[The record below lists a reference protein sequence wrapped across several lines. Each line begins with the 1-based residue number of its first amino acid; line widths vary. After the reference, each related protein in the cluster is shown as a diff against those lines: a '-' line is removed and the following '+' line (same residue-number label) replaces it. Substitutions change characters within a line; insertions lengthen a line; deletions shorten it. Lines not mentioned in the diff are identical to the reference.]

1 MKEYLVHLAVFV
13 DDNVELT
20 EQDITKILNLLP
32 ITIEYRY
39 HELVLGSFPFRFNNS
54 HNIKKNEKY
63 YKT

>member
-39 HELVLGSFPFRFNNS
+39 HELV
-54 HNIKKNEKY
+54 
-63 YKT
+63 